1 MTQTMKNNVKCILTL
16 VALLLVGV
24 VGVKAQQVDGYYSVK
39 NNGNSKYLNVV
50 GRKTVAF
57 VDETADKAG
66 TVIRVK
72 SNEKGQ
78 LEVLRSQAVDI
89 PHYAERAMSYVP
101 ELVKAIVER
110 LNTNLIGEAGA
121 NLISEEIINKLDYH
135 LYLESA
141 GSDGLYRLYGKTPG
155 MDVVVEFYKN
165 NKDLIDSRLQG
176 MEGLI
181 QDIINKIQDR
191 LGDQYNIENFT
202 LEEIWEKLKEAGYT
216 TLPEPT
222 EENLTAFF
230 EAIFT
235 NEALI
240 WDFAHNI
247 FMKYWD
253 KIAEKLKG
261 NLGDYDKFIDKVP
274 YIRPNCKYYFAT
286 DATGLDFVSQDNY
299 NSEANA
305 ARTTWTLDERKDFTV
320 NFDKTFKLN
329 DKFYTTLYV
338 DFAYILPEGVK
349 AYKVTEVTEGGSAVK
364 EEITGIIP
372 AQTPVLLEATSDG
385 AKTITLSTQDG
396 TALADNNLEGN
407 DWLINKYELNAPQ
420 VESFFIILSSLS
432 QSLGEQYDY
441 LKRKNAGTV
450 NNKYFFGLSVPT
462 TEEEGPFKDDFM
474 NGKIKVLAVG
484 EDGQLAFYPNFNN
497 DLNGNEAF
505 LFAENGNPIFLSM
518 LGDVKPNGKL
528 DIADINAIVE
538 IILGQAVEG
547 DNHGYDFKAANV
559 NKDNDGVISIADL
572 AELLRMIIN
581 KN

>member
-24 VGVKAQQVDGYYSVK
+24 VGVKAQQVDGYFSIK

-72 SNEKGQ
+72 NNEKGQ

-141 GSDGLYRLYGKTPG
+141 GTTGQYRLYGKTPS

-181 QDIINKIQDR
+181 QDIIKKIQDR
-191 LGDQYNIENFT
+191 LGNQYNIENFT
-202 LEEIWEKLKEAGYT
+202 LEEIWEKLKDAGYT

-222 EENLTAFF
+222 GDNLTAFF

-235 NEALI
+235 NEDLI

-385 AKTITLSTQDG
+385 AKTITLSIEDG
-396 TALADNNLEGN
+396 TAVTGN
-407 DWLINKYELNAPQ
+407 QLVGADWLINTYKINSSQAETLF
-420 VESFFIILSSLS
+420 SFLSSLS
-432 QSLGEQYDY
+432 QSLANQYEY
-441 LKRKNAGTV
+441 LQRKNAGTV
-450 NNKYFFGLSVPT
+450 NNKYFFALDDKDLELCVYTNAVNEEDCVVRSLSVNN
-462 TEEEGPFKDDFM
+462 
-474 NGKIKVLAVG
+474 NGELGFYNNWEAKAN
-484 EDGQLAFYPNFNN
+484 QAFIVSDKFNPVKLSLEN
-497 DLNGNEAF
+497 DVYVD
-505 LFAENGNPIFLSM
+505 
-518 LGDVKPNGKL
+518 GDVNIK
-528 DIADINAIVE
+528 DVIAIVD
-538 IILGQAVEG
+538 IILGKVTEG
-547 DNHGYDFKAANV
+547 TEGYDFKAANV
-559 NKDNDGVISIADL
+559 DKDKEGKITIADVS
-572 AELLRMIIN
+572 ALLSYILTAQ
-581 KN
+581 